1 MAVTVESK
9 HDLPFD
15 STHFIAWSRN
25 GKSAPAAGCFH
36 RSWTVASSAGV
47 KTSRSQWGVSYRF
60 DCVVIYLGEWV
71 NTLHSVNFTFHWCS
85 PAPTLGLTLIFHCFP
100 VVALFPCQ
108 CQINMLWEKK
118 DVILGSLALFAQHI
132 LCALYGCTV
141 FRQHC
146 FLCSPNW
153 NQETLTK
160 KAVQAVF
167 ALPDREAAKKDALPE
182 T

>member
-1 MAVTVESK
+1 MFTLQCRGPLTLRMKSCAKILWDHIEAAQRVQKDISGMLSEGKKNKLNIQSRARDVFVCTMAVTVESK

-36 RSWTVASSAGV
+36 RSWTVASSGGV

-100 VVALFPCQ
+100 VVALFPC
-108 CQINMLWEKK
+108 
-118 DVILGSLALFAQHI
+118 
-132 LCALYGCTV
+132 
-141 FRQHC
+141 
-146 FLCSPNW
+146 
-153 NQETLTK
+153 
-160 KAVQAVF
+160 
-167 ALPDREAAKKDALPE
+167 
-182 T
+182 